1 MIGFV
6 EGIIEYIDVDKIV
19 VNNNGVGYNVFMPAS
34 QIDTLNVDETV
45 RVFTY
50 LNVREDAMQLF
61 GFLTRDDLEV
71 FKLLITVNGIGP
83 KGGLAVLSTITT
95 DDLRVAVISEDA
107 KAISKAPGI
116 GAKTAQKVIIEL
128 KDKLNLEDVLEPKL
142 DANFQVNDNNSMSE
156 AVMALVALG
165 YSQAD
170 AYRAVKSI
178 DNIEELDVEN
188 VIKMALKKIYTSLTK
203 ASLEKTSVFS
213 IDDFLEV
220 SNMSSQEEKANSDAA
235 NAVYNIFFI
244 TY

>member
-71 FKLLITVNGIGP
+71 FKLLITVNGIRP
-83 KGGLAVLSTITT
+83 KGGIAVLSTITT

-188 VIKMALKKIYTSLTK
+188 VIKMALKKIY
-203 ASLEKTSVFS
+203 
-213 IDDFLEV
+213 
-220 SNMSSQEEKANSDAA
+220 
-235 NAVYNIFFI
+235 
-244 TY
+244 

>member
-83 KGGLAVLSTITT
+83 KGGIAVLSTIIIIN
-95 DDLRVAVISEDA
+95 L
-107 KAISKAPGI
+107 
-116 GAKTAQKVIIEL
+116 KVCI
-128 KDKLNLEDVLEPKL
+128 
-142 DANFQVNDNNSMSE
+142 
-156 AVMALVALG
+156 
-165 YSQAD
+165 
-170 AYRAVKSI
+170 
-178 DNIEELDVEN
+178 
-188 VIKMALKKIYTSLTK
+188 
-203 ASLEKTSVFS
+203 
-213 IDDFLEV
+213 
-220 SNMSSQEEKANSDAA
+220 
-235 NAVYNIFFI
+235 
-244 TY
+244 

>member
-6 EGIIEYIDVDKIV
+6 EGIIEYIDIDKIV
-19 VNNNGVGYNVFMPAS
+19 VNNNGVGYNIFMPAS

-128 KDKLNLEDVLEPKL
+128 KDKLNLEDVLEPKS
-142 DANFQVNDNNSMSE
+142 DINIQVNDNNSMSE

-188 VIKMALKKIYTSLTK
+188 VIKMALKKIY
-203 ASLEKTSVFS
+203 
-213 IDDFLEV
+213 
-220 SNMSSQEEKANSDAA
+220 
-235 NAVYNIFFI
+235 
-244 TY
+244 

>member
-107 KAISKAPGI
+107 KSISKAPGI

-188 VIKMALKKIYTSLTK
+188 VIKMALKKIY
-203 ASLEKTSVFS
+203 
-213 IDDFLEV
+213 
-220 SNMSSQEEKANSDAA
+220 
-235 NAVYNIFFI
+235 
-244 TY
+244 

>member
-50 LNVREDAMQLF
+50 LNVREDAIQLF

-178 DNIEELDVEN
+178 DDIEELDVEN
-188 VIKMALKKIYTSLTK
+188 VIKMALKKIY
-203 ASLEKTSVFS
+203 
-213 IDDFLEV
+213 
-220 SNMSSQEEKANSDAA
+220 
-235 NAVYNIFFI
+235 
-244 TY
+244 

>member
-19 VNNNGVGYNVFMPAS
+19 VNNNGVGYNIFMPAS

-128 KDKLNLEDVLEPKL
+128 KDKLNLEDVLEPKS
-142 DANFQVNDNNSMSE
+142 DTNFQVNDNNSMSE

-178 DNIEELDVEN
+178 DNIEE
-188 VIKMALKKIYTSLTK
+188 
-203 ASLEKTSVFS
+203 
-213 IDDFLEV
+213 
-220 SNMSSQEEKANSDAA
+220 
-235 NAVYNIFFI
+235 
-244 TY
+244 

>member
-6 EGIIEYIDVDKIV
+6 EGIIEHIDVDKIV
-19 VNNNGVGYNVFMPAS
+19 VHNNGVGYNVFMPAS

-188 VIKMALKKIYTSLTK
+188 VIKMALKKIY
-203 ASLEKTSVFS
+203 
-213 IDDFLEV
+213 
-220 SNMSSQEEKANSDAA
+220 
-235 NAVYNIFFI
+235 
-244 TY
+244 

>member
-170 AYRAVKSI
+170 AYRAVKSV

-188 VIKMALKKIYTSLTK
+188 VIKMALKKIY
-203 ASLEKTSVFS
+203 
-213 IDDFLEV
+213 
-220 SNMSSQEEKANSDAA
+220 
-235 NAVYNIFFI
+235 
-244 TY
+244 

>member
-50 LNVREDAMQLF
+50 LNVREDAIQLF

-128 KDKLNLEDVLEPKL
+128 KDKLNLDVLEPKL

-188 VIKMALKKIYTSLTK
+188 VIKMALKKIY
-203 ASLEKTSVFS
+203 
-213 IDDFLEV
+213 
-220 SNMSSQEEKANSDAA
+220 
-235 NAVYNIFFI
+235 
-244 TY
+244 

>member
-34 QIDTLNVDETV
+34 QIDTLNVDVTV

-188 VIKMALKKIYTSLTK
+188 VIKMALKKIY
-203 ASLEKTSVFS
+203 
-213 IDDFLEV
+213 
-220 SNMSSQEEKANSDAA
+220 
-235 NAVYNIFFI
+235 
-244 TY
+244 

>member
-6 EGIIEYIDVDKIV
+6 EGIIEYIDVDKVV

-71 FKLLITVNGIGP
+71 FFLLITVNGIGP

-188 VIKMALKKIYTSLTK
+188 VIKMALKKIY
-203 ASLEKTSVFS
+203 
-213 IDDFLEV
+213 
-220 SNMSSQEEKANSDAA
+220 
-235 NAVYNIFFI
+235 
-244 TY
+244 

>member
-6 EGIIEYIDVDKIV
+6 EGIIEYIDVDKVV

-83 KGGLAVLSTITT
+83 KGGLAVLSTSTT

-188 VIKMALKKIYTSLTK
+188 VIKMALKKIY
-203 ASLEKTSVFS
+203 
-213 IDDFLEV
+213 
-220 SNMSSQEEKANSDAA
+220 
-235 NAVYNIFFI
+235 
-244 TY
+244 

>member
-83 KGGLAVLSTITT
+83 KGGIAVLSTITT

-142 DANFQVNDNNSMSE
+142 DDNNSMSE

-188 VIKMALKKIYTSLTK
+188 VIKMALKKIY
-203 ASLEKTSVFS
+203 
-213 IDDFLEV
+213 
-220 SNMSSQEEKANSDAA
+220 
-235 NAVYNIFFI
+235 
-244 TY
+244 

>member
-6 EGIIEYIDVDKIV
+6 EGTIEYIDIDKIV
-19 VNNNGVGYNVFMPAS
+19 VNNNGMGYNIFMPAS
-34 QIDTLNVDETV
+34 QMDTLCVDETV

-83 KGGLAVLSTITT
+83 KGGLAVLSTISI

-128 KDKLNLEDVLEPKL
+128 KDKLNLEDVLETKTERKV
-142 DANFQVNDNNSMSE
+142 DVNDNNSLSE
-156 AVMALVALG
+156 AVMALAALG

-170 AYRAVKSI
+170 AYRAVKSV
-178 DNIEELDVEN
+178 DNTEELDVEN
-188 VIKMALKKIYTSLTK
+188 IIKMALKKIY
-203 ASLEKTSVFS
+203 
-213 IDDFLEV
+213 
-220 SNMSSQEEKANSDAA
+220 
-235 NAVYNIFFI
+235 
-244 TY
+244 

>member
-6 EGIIEYIDVDKIV
+6 DGIIEYIDVDKIV

-188 VIKMALKKIYTSLTK
+188 VIKMALKKIY
-203 ASLEKTSVFS
+203 
-213 IDDFLEV
+213 
-220 SNMSSQEEKANSDAA
+220 
-235 NAVYNIFFI
+235 
-244 TY
+244 

>member
-107 KAISKAPGI
+107 KAISKASGI

-188 VIKMALKKIYTSLTK
+188 VIKMALKKIY
-203 ASLEKTSVFS
+203 
-213 IDDFLEV
+213 
-220 SNMSSQEEKANSDAA
+220 
-235 NAVYNIFFI
+235 
-244 TY
+244 

>member
-83 KGGLAVLSTITT
+83 KGGLVVLSTITT

-188 VIKMALKKIYTSLTK
+188 VIKMALKKIY
-203 ASLEKTSVFS
+203 
-213 IDDFLEV
+213 
-220 SNMSSQEEKANSDAA
+220 
-235 NAVYNIFFI
+235 
-244 TY
+244 

>member
-178 DNIEELDVEN
+178 DNIE
-188 VIKMALKKIYTSLTK
+188 
-203 ASLEKTSVFS
+203 
-213 IDDFLEV
+213 
-220 SNMSSQEEKANSDAA
+220 
-235 NAVYNIFFI
+235 
-244 TY
+244 

>member
-95 DDLRVAVISEDA
+95 DDLRVGVISEDA

-188 VIKMALKKIYTSLTK
+188 VIKMALKKIY
-203 ASLEKTSVFS
+203 
-213 IDDFLEV
+213 
-220 SNMSSQEEKANSDAA
+220 
-235 NAVYNIFFI
+235 
-244 TY
+244 

>member
-45 RVFTY
+45 RVFIY

-188 VIKMALKKIYTSLTK
+188 VIKMALKKIY
-203 ASLEKTSVFS
+203 
-213 IDDFLEV
+213 
-220 SNMSSQEEKANSDAA
+220 
-235 NAVYNIFFI
+235 
-244 TY
+244 

>member
-6 EGIIEYIDVDKIV
+6 EGIIEYIDVDKVV

-34 QIDTLNVDETV
+34 QIDTLNVDETE

-188 VIKMALKKIYTSLTK
+188 VIKMALKKIY
-203 ASLEKTSVFS
+203 
-213 IDDFLEV
+213 
-220 SNMSSQEEKANSDAA
+220 
-235 NAVYNIFFI
+235 
-244 TY
+244 

>member
-6 EGIIEYIDVDKIV
+6 EGIIEYIDVDKVV
-19 VNNNGVGYNVFMPAS
+19 VNNNGVWYNVFMPAS

-188 VIKMALKKIYTSLTK
+188 VIKMALKKIY
-203 ASLEKTSVFS
+203 
-213 IDDFLEV
+213 
-220 SNMSSQEEKANSDAA
+220 
-235 NAVYNIFFI
+235 
-244 TY
+244 

>member
-34 QIDTLNVDETV
+34 QIDTLIVDETV

-95 DDLRVAVISEDA
+95 EDLRVAVISEDA

-188 VIKMALKKIYTSLTK
+188 VIKMALKKIY
-203 ASLEKTSVFS
+203 
-213 IDDFLEV
+213 
-220 SNMSSQEEKANSDAA
+220 
-235 NAVYNIFFI
+235 
-244 TY
+244 

>member
-107 KAISKAPGI
+107 RAISKAPGI

-128 KDKLNLEDVLEPKL
+128 KDKLNLEDVLEPKS

-170 AYRAVKSI
+170 AYKAVKSI

-188 VIKMALKKIYTSLTK
+188 VIKMALKKIY
-203 ASLEKTSVFS
+203 
-213 IDDFLEV
+213 
-220 SNMSSQEEKANSDAA
+220 
-235 NAVYNIFFI
+235 
-244 TY
+244 

>member
-95 DDLRVAVISEDA
+95 DDLRVAVISEDV

-188 VIKMALKKIYTSLTK
+188 VIKMALKKIY
-203 ASLEKTSVFS
+203 
-213 IDDFLEV
+213 
-220 SNMSSQEEKANSDAA
+220 
-235 NAVYNIFFI
+235 
-244 TY
+244 

>member
-19 VNNNGVGYNVFMPAS
+19 VNNNGVGYYVFMPAS

-188 VIKMALKKIYTSLTK
+188 VIKMALKKIY
-203 ASLEKTSVFS
+203 
-213 IDDFLEV
+213 
-220 SNMSSQEEKANSDAA
+220 
-235 NAVYNIFFI
+235 
-244 TY
+244 

>member
-6 EGIIEYIDVDKIV
+6 EGIIEYIDVDKVV

-142 DANFQVNDNNSMSE
+142 DANFQFNDNNSMSE

-188 VIKMALKKIYTSLTK
+188 VIKMALKKIY
-203 ASLEKTSVFS
+203 
-213 IDDFLEV
+213 
-220 SNMSSQEEKANSDAA
+220 
-235 NAVYNIFFI
+235 
-244 TY
+244 

>member
-142 DANFQVNDNNSMSE
+142 DANFQVNVNNSMSE

-188 VIKMALKKIYTSLTK
+188 VIKMALKKIY
-203 ASLEKTSVFS
+203 
-213 IDDFLEV
+213 
-220 SNMSSQEEKANSDAA
+220 
-235 NAVYNIFFI
+235 
-244 TY
+244 

>member
-142 DANFQVNDNNSMSE
+142 DANFQINDNNSMSE

-188 VIKMALKKIYTSLTK
+188 VIKMALKKIY
-203 ASLEKTSVFS
+203 
-213 IDDFLEV
+213 
-220 SNMSSQEEKANSDAA
+220 
-235 NAVYNIFFI
+235 
-244 TY
+244 

>member
-95 DDLRVAVISEDA
+95 DDLRIAVISEDA
-107 KAISKAPGI
+107 RAISKAPGI

-128 KDKLNLEDVLEPKL
+128 KDKLNLEDVLEPKS

-188 VIKMALKKIYTSLTK
+188 VIKMALKKIY
-203 ASLEKTSVFS
+203 
-213 IDDFLEV
+213 
-220 SNMSSQEEKANSDAA
+220 
-235 NAVYNIFFI
+235 
-244 TY
+244 

>member
-6 EGIIEYIDVDKIV
+6 EGIIEYIDVDKVV

-170 AYRAVKSI
+170 AYMAVKSI
-178 DNIEELDVEN
+178 DNI
-188 VIKMALKKIYTSLTK
+188 
-203 ASLEKTSVFS
+203 
-213 IDDFLEV
+213 
-220 SNMSSQEEKANSDAA
+220 
-235 NAVYNIFFI
+235 
-244 TY
+244 

>member
-1 MIGFV
+1 MIVFV

-188 VIKMALKKIYTSLTK
+188 VIKMALKKIY
-203 ASLEKTSVFS
+203 
-213 IDDFLEV
+213 
-220 SNMSSQEEKANSDAA
+220 
-235 NAVYNIFFI
+235 
-244 TY
+244 

>member
-1 MIGFV
+1 VIGFV

-50 LNVREDAMQLF
+50 LNVREDAIQLF

-188 VIKMALKKIYTSLTK
+188 VIKMALKKIY
-203 ASLEKTSVFS
+203 
-213 IDDFLEV
+213 
-220 SNMSSQEEKANSDAA
+220 
-235 NAVYNIFFI
+235 
-244 TY
+244 

>member
-50 LNVREDAMQLF
+50 LNVREDAIQLF

-142 DANFQVNDNNSMSE
+142 EANFQVNDNNSMSE

-188 VIKMALKKIYTSLTK
+188 VIKMALKKIY
-203 ASLEKTSVFS
+203 
-213 IDDFLEV
+213 
-220 SNMSSQEEKANSDAA
+220 
-235 NAVYNIFFI
+235 
-244 TY
+244 

>member
-142 DANFQVNDNNSMSE
+142 DANFQINDNNSMSE

-188 VIKMALKKIYTSLTK
+188 VIKKDLLINVELC
-203 ASLEKTSVFS
+203 EKGV
-213 IDDFLEV
+213 E
-220 SNMSSQEEKANSDAA
+220 
-235 NAVYNIFFI
+235 
-244 TY
+244 

>member
-1 MIGFV
+1 M
-6 EGIIEYIDVDKIV
+6 
-19 VNNNGVGYNVFMPAS
+19 NNNGVGYNVFMPAS

-83 KGGLAVLSTITT
+83 KGGIAVLSTITT

-188 VIKMALKKIYTSLTK
+188 VIKMALKKIY
-203 ASLEKTSVFS
+203 
-213 IDDFLEV
+213 
-220 SNMSSQEEKANSDAA
+220 
-235 NAVYNIFFI
+235 
-244 TY
+244 

>member
-1 MIGFV
+1 M
-6 EGIIEYIDVDKIV
+6 
-19 VNNNGVGYNVFMPAS
+19 
-34 QIDTLNVDETV
+34 NVDETV

-188 VIKMALKKIYTSLTK
+188 VIKMALKKIY
-203 ASLEKTSVFS
+203 
-213 IDDFLEV
+213 
-220 SNMSSQEEKANSDAA
+220 
-235 NAVYNIFFI
+235 
-244 TY
+244 